1 MCYTTDEYAKPKTE
15 VTYNSKLS
23 FGTDGYRTDCNNI
36 PFTEIIFIDYQSGN
50 KAYFK
55 RKVSHPITA
64 AGNYGKSGSAYG
76 LWTGVGTMNS
86 GYAYQLLICDTS
98 FLTGFFVSGYTNC
111 YKQCDSWCSDTKS
124 PYFRTAT
131 TQSSYKGV
139 AFNTNGHRSVSTRLM
154 SVGLR

>member
-1 MCYTTDEYAKPKTE
+1 
-15 VTYNSKLS
+15 
-23 FGTDGYRTDCNNI
+23 
-36 PFTEIIFIDYQSGN
+36 
-50 KAYFK
+50 
-55 RKVSHPITA
+55 
-64 AGNYGKSGSAYG
+64 
-76 LWTGVGTMNS
+76 MNS

-111 YKQCDSWCSDTKS
+111 YKQCNSWCSDTKS